1 MQWLQTGVAFAHE
14 CRACRGRRLLVV
26 ILVITA
32 VATRVRRRVRRR
44 DETPEDRLRR
54 AKMDVERSRAWS
66 RKDRDFW
73 LGGGGRDADYMGG
86 VGGDDLLD
94 HLTRRQ
100 LDQRQPPW

>member
-73 LGGGGRDADYMGG
+73 LGGSGHDADYVGG
-86 VGGDDLLD
+86 VGGDNLLR
-94 HLTRRQ
+94 HLT
-100 LDQRQPPW
+100 QRQPAW

>member
-1 MQWLQTGVAFAHE
+1 MSGALVALGV
-14 CRACRGRRLLVV
+14 LLVV

-32 VATRVRRRVRRR
+32 VATGVRRSRVRRR

-66 RKDRDFW
+66 RKDCDFW
-73 LGGGGRDADYMGG
+73 LGGGGHDADYMGG
-86 VGGDDLLD
+86 DLLD

-100 LDQRQPPW
+100 LDQRQFPW

>member
-1 MQWLQTGVAFAHE
+1 MSGALVALGV
-14 CRACRGRRLLVV
+14 LLVV
-26 ILVITA
+26 ILVIIA
-32 VATRVRRRVRRR
+32 VATGVRRSRARRR

-66 RKDRDFW
+66 LKDRDFW
-73 LGGGGRDADYMGG
+73 LGGGGHDADYMGG

>member
-1 MQWLQTGVAFAHE
+1 MSGALVALGV
-14 CRACRGRRLLVV
+14 LLVV

-32 VATRVRRRVRRR
+32 VATGVRRSRVRRR
-44 DETPEDRLRR
+44 DETPEARLRR

-73 LGGGGRDADYMGG
+73 LGGGHDADYMRG

-94 HLTRRQ
+94 HLTQRQ

>member
-1 MQWLQTGVAFAHE
+1 MSGALVALGV
-14 CRACRGRRLLVV
+14 LLVV

-32 VATRVRRRVRRR
+32 VATGVRRSRVRRR

-73 LGGGGRDADYMGG
+73 LGGRGHDVEHVGG
-86 VGGDDLLD
+86 VDD
-94 HLTRRQ
+94 HLLRHLT
-100 LDQRQPPW
+100 QRQPPW